1 MCISCNIKIMF
12 YFSFDAVI
20 IASSTII
27 FSCYVCSFAR
37 SVLHKQKRILSKQR
51 TSNGGKKGLNL
62 TKKKLSTGFL
72 KFLLKLVKQA
82 LSQRCRWKPTWG
94 MQTECNLLAVIVM
107 FAQEISPPTRNEFEW
122 KLKIQFAFE
131 TEISALLLPSCRRL
145 FRLPQKFADTNRNE
159 KFIDSKLKALLL
171 PDRIHVASMLLQC
184 SILACLTYDS
194 SSVTQVEDISWNKIK
209 TNICSFMSA
218 LYVCI
223 GWKRLRSNE

>member
-1 MCISCNIKIMF
+1 MQHKNHVLFFLWRRYHRLFNNHFLLLCLLFCQICATQTKTHSLQTTNIKWGE
-12 YFSFDAVI
+12 
-20 IASSTII
+20 
-27 FSCYVCSFAR
+27 
-37 SVLHKQKRILSKQR
+37 KRLE
-51 TSNGGKKGLNL
+51 LD
-62 TKKKLSTGFL
+62 KKKLSTGFL

-107 FAQEISPPTRNEFEW
+107 FAQEISPPTRNEFKW

-171 PDRIHVASMLLQC
+171 PDRIHVASMLSQC